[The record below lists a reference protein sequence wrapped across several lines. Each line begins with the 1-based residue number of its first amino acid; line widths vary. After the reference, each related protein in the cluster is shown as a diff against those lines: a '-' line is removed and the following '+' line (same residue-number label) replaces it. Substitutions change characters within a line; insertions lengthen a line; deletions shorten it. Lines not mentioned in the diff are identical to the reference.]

1 MKTVQKGNDIK
12 RVKDDEAELMVKNR
26 GYKFVPKR
34 AWKEATRP
42 VKQTKEKE
50 IKEEAKE
57 DDRA

>member
-26 GYKFVPKR
+26 GYKFVPKS

-50 IKEEAKE
+50 VKE
-57 DDRA
+57 DDRDVQ